1 MAHVIASTDSIT
13 AQWLTDTL
21 QEAGALSRG
30 EVVAVA
36 SRANAAFNSAA
47 AHLDLTYSPDAPGSA
62 PRRLFLKR
70 NVDTVWGRAAG
81 KSEVAFY
88 RLAAPHLDQLPMLVP
103 CYAAAHD
110 LVTGN
115 SCLLLLDVSETHV
128 APVTRDQQI
137 AGEAV
142 PPTPLLGL
150 AVDALAA
157 FHAYWWEH
165 PVLGQDPA
173 TEVTWW
179 YRDASHYAAH
189 VERRRR
195 EWAAFIEAEGA
206 WFPSDL
212 RALYEGVLER
222 LPLLWERALG
232 PRVTALRQ
240 LTLGHGDC
248 YLTQFLC
255 PRPDAS
261 GPTYLIDWQDTGAD
275 FNAFDLV
282 HLFGFWT
289 PEQRHADGREERLL
303 RRYHA
308 GLVAHGVRDY
318 AWENL
323 LGDYWLLL
331 TILLLYPMWDATNG
345 SARSYWWPKMQ
356 RFAAAYRDHGSATL
370 LDL

>member
-1 MAHVIASTDSIT
+1 MSRVFASTEPIT
-13 AQWLTDTL
+13 AEWLTDTL
-21 QEAGALSRG
+21 RAAGALPRG

-36 SRANAAFNSAA
+36 PRANAAFNSAA
-47 AHLDLTYSPDAPGSA
+47 AHLDVAYSPDAPASA

-70 NVDTVWGRAAG
+70 NVDTAWGRAAG

-88 RLAAPHLDQLPMLVP
+88 RLAAPHQDQLPMLVP
-103 CYAAAHD
+103 CYAAEHD
-110 LVTGN
+110 PETGN

-137 AGEAV
+137 AGAGV
-142 PPTPLLGL
+142 PPAPLLDL

-165 PVLGQDPA
+165 PALGQDSA

-179 YRDASHYAAH
+179 YRDAAHYTAH

-195 EWAAFIEAEGA
+195 EWAAFIEAEGS
-206 WFPSDL
+206 WFPSEL
-212 RALYEGVLER
+212 RALYERVLER
-222 LPLLWERALG
+222 MPLLWDRYLG
-232 PRVTALRQ
+232 PRVIALRQ
-240 LTLGHGDC
+240 LTLCHGDC

-255 PRPDAS
+255 PRSGAR
-261 GPTYLIDWQDTGAD
+261 GPTYLVDWQDTGAD
-275 FNAFDLV
+275 FNGFDLV
-282 HLFGFWT
+282 HMFAIWT
-289 PEQRHADGREERLL
+289 PEQRSEGGREERLL

-308 GLVAHGVRDY
+308 GLLAHGVRGY
-318 AWENL
+318 SWEDL
-323 LGDYWLLL
+323 LGDYRLML

-345 SARSYWWPKMQ
+345 SRRSYWWPKMQ
-356 RFAAAYRDHGSATL
+356 RFAAAFCDHGCAAL